1 MKSTVIRTAIVSS
14 VITAV
19 LVSALGL
26 WAVPKFMNPQSA
38 LAQTAQA
45 QAQAQDQDSVLQPAV
60 YHGAAAQPSD
70 QPAPNA
76 KPSAAR
82 RAATSTYND
91 SKYPND
97 STYSNNQ
104 PVRDAYGEPVRHHRT
119 SDQSALI
126 VAGSAGTGAAIGAI
140 AGGGKGAAI
149 GAISGG
155 AAGFIYDRLTANK

>member
-26 WAVPKFMNPQSA
+26 WAVPKLMNPQSA

-45 QAQAQDQDSVLQPAV
+45 QDRDTVMQPEVYNGAPAATSDRPVLNPRP
-60 YHGAAAQPSD
+60 G
-70 QPAPNA
+70 
-76 KPSAAR
+76 AR
-82 RAATSTYND
+82 RASTSTY
-91 SKYPND
+91 ND
-97 STYSNNQ
+97 STYSNN
-104 PVRDAYGEPVRHHRT
+104 PTVRDAYGEPVRHHRT
-119 SDQSALI
+119 TDQSALI

>member
-26 WAVPKFMNPQSA
+26 WAVPKLVNPQIA
-38 LAQTAQA
+38 MAQN
-45 QAQAQDQDSVLQPAV
+45 QDQEGVTRPWHERA
-60 YHGAAAQPSD
+60 PST
-70 QPAPNA
+70 
-76 KPSAAR
+76 KPSAAG
-82 RAATSTYND
+82 RAPTSTYND
-91 SKYPND
+91 S
-97 STYSNNQ
+97 TYSTDQNNQ
-104 PVRDAYGEPVRHHRT
+104 TVRDTYGEPVRRHHRT
-119 SDQSALI
+119 PDQSALI

>member
-14 VITAV
+14 VVTAV

-26 WAVPKFMNPQSA
+26 WAVPKLVNPQIA
-38 LAQTAQA
+38 MAQN
-45 QAQAQDQDSVLQPAV
+45 QDQEGVTRPWHQTV
-60 YHGAAAQPSD
+60 PST
-70 QPAPNA
+70 
-76 KPSAAR
+76 KPSAAGQ
-82 RAATSTYND
+82 APASINND
-91 SKYPND
+91 P
-97 STYSNNQ
+97 TYSTNQNNQ
-104 PVRDAYGEPVRHHRT
+104 TVRDAYGEPVRHHRT

-155 AAGFIYDRLTANK
+155 AAGFIYDRLTANKQPASKTPQR

>member
-26 WAVPKFMNPQSA
+26 WAVPKFMNPQ
-38 LAQTAQA
+38 T
-45 QAQAQDQDSVLQPAV
+45 AQAQDQDSVLQPAV

-70 QPAPNA
+70 QPVQNPR
-76 KPSAAR
+76 PGAR
-82 RAATSTYND
+82 RASTSTYNG
-91 SKYPND
+91 
-97 STYSNNQ
+97 STYSNN
-104 PVRDAYGEPVRHHRT
+104 PTVRDAYGEPVRHHRT
-119 SDQSALI
+119 TDQSALI

>member
-1 MKSTVIRTAIVSS
+1 MKSTVLRAAIVSS

-26 WAVPKFMNPQSA
+26 WAVPRIVNPPSA
-38 LAQTAQA
+38 LAQY
-45 QAQAQDQDSVLQPAV
+45 QDQEGVTRPWHQTVSSV
-60 YHGAAAQPSD
+60 
-70 QPAPNA
+70 
-76 KPSAAR
+76 KPSAAGQAPT
-82 RAATSTYND
+82 AANSD
-91 SKYPND
+91 SA
-97 STYSNNQ
+97 YSNNQ
-104 PVRDAYGEPVRHHRT
+104 NYTTVRDTYGEPVRRHRRT

-155 AAGFIYDRLTANK
+155 AAGFIYDRLTADK

>member
-26 WAVPKFMNPQSA
+26 WAVPKLVNPPAAMAQNQDQEGVTQPWH
-38 LAQTAQA
+38 QTA
-45 QAQAQDQDSVLQPAV
+45 PTT
-60 YHGAAAQPSD
+60 
-70 QPAPNA
+70 
-76 KPSAAR
+76 KPSAAG
-82 RAATSTYND
+82 RAPTSTYD
-91 SKYPND
+91 D
-97 STYSNNQ
+97 ATYSNNQ
-104 PVRDAYGEPVRHHRT
+104 YRPTVRDAYGEPVRHHRT
-119 SDQSALI
+119 TDQSALI

>member
-1 MKSTVIRTAIVSS
+1 MKSTVIRTAIISS

-19 LVSALGL
+19 LLSALGL
-26 WAVPKFMNPQSA
+26 WAVPKLVNPPA
-38 LAQTAQA
+38 AMAQN
-45 QAQAQDQDSVLQPAV
+45 QDQEGVTRPW
-60 YHGAAAQPSD
+60 HE
-70 QPAPNA
+70 APTT
-76 KPSAAR
+76 KPSAAG
-82 RAATSTYND
+82 RAPTSTYD
-91 SKYPND
+91 D
-97 STYSNNQ
+97 STYSNDQ

-119 SDQSALI
+119 TDQSALI

>member
-26 WAVPKFMNPQSA
+26 WAIPKFMNPQTA
-38 LAQTAQA
+38 LAQN
-45 QAQAQDQDSVLQPAV
+45 QDQDSVLQPAV
-60 YHGAAAQPSD
+60 YNGAAAQPSD
-70 QPAPNA
+70 QPGPTTR
-76 KPSAAR
+76 PRAR
-82 RAATSTYND
+82 RASTSTYN
-91 SKYPND
+91 N
-97 STYSNNQ
+97 STNSTNQNNQ
-104 PVRDAYGEPVRHHRT
+104 TVRDAYGEPVRHHRT
-119 SDQSALI
+119 TDQSALI

-149 GAISGG
+149 GALSGG